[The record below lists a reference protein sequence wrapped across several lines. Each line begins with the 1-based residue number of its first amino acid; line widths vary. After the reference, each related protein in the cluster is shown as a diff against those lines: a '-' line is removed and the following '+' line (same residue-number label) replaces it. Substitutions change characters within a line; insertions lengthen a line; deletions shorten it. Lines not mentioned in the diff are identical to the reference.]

1 VSAQQPA
8 GQPARQAPFQPLAPA
23 VTVALLY
30 GVAALVWLAIR
41 EQFDVSRWLALHLFT
56 LGVLSNLVMAL
67 ADHFART
74 LLHSQVGH
82 GPRSRLVLLNIG
94 VLSVLVGLPTG
105 QRVAV
110 GAGATL
116 ATAAVTWLYADVR
129 RQRRRSLTSRFA
141 FVVRGYE
148 RACGAFIHGAL
159 LGLLMGTG
167 LLGGQWYGA
176 ARLAH
181 LHVNLL
187 GWGGLTLLA
196 TIVFFGPTMLRRRIE
211 PGAEEVAAR
220 ALKWASVGLSAA
232 TLALLLTGLGSPWAI
247 WARLAAGAGLVVY
260 AAAATSIWLPVARV
274 AGSASD
280 SFERRVL
287 PVAAGW
293 YLLVT
298 WGDAVVVLAGAWRFL
313 DALGAALLV
322 GGLLQAILVA
332 LVYLGPM
339 LRGRSPAH
347 RAAMRERLQR
357 YSTIRAIALNA
368 GLILIIVATIMR
380 DPAIQ
385 AASVAGWLLIA
396 VAVVSSLW
404 PLVPGIPVR
413 RLAGARPHPRKG
425 DPR

>member
-1 VSAQQPA
+1 MTP
-8 GQPARQAPFQPLAPA
+8 QPARRAPFQPLAPA
-23 VTVALLY
+23 VMAALMYGVVALL
-30 GVAALVWLAIR
+30 WLAVGQ
-41 EQFDVSRWLALHLFT
+41 QFNMSRWLALHLFT
-56 LGVLSNLVMAL
+56 LGVLSNLVMAM

-74 LLHSQVGH
+74 LLHSEVGH
-82 GPRSRLVLLNIG
+82 GPRSRLVLLNVG
-94 VLSVLVGLPTG
+94 VLLVLIGLPTG
-105 QRVAV
+105 QPVSV

-116 ATAAVTWLYADVR
+116 ASASVTWLYVDLR
-129 RQRRRSLTSRFA
+129 RQRRASLTGRFA

-167 LLGGQWYGA
+167 VFGGQWYGA

-220 ALKWASVGLSAA
+220 ALQWASVGLSVAM
-232 TLALLLTGLGSPWAI
+232 LALLLTGAGSPLAV
-247 WARLAAGAGLVVY
+247 WARVVAGAGLVTY
-260 AAAATSIWLPVARV
+260 ATAATSIWLPVVRV
-274 AGSASD
+274 ALHASD

-287 PVAAGW
+287 PLAAGW
-293 YLLVT
+293 FMLVT

-313 DALGAALLV
+313 DALGAALLL

-339 LRGRSPAH
+339 LRGRSPQH
-347 RAAMRERLQR
+347 RATVRERSQG
-357 YSTIRAIALNA
+357 S
-368 GLILIIVATIMR
+368 G
-380 DPAIQ
+380 
-385 AASVAGWLLIA
+385 
-396 VAVVSSLW
+396 
-404 PLVPGIPVR
+404 
-413 RLAGARPHPRKG
+413 
-425 DPR
+425 